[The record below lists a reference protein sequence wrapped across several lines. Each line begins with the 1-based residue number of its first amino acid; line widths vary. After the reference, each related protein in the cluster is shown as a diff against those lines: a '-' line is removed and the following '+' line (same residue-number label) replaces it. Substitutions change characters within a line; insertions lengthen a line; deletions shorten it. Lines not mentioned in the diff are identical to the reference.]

1 MIKRIIQILLVI
13 FLILVLAIFYL
24 SVFGIK
30 TDKFNNQIS
39 NNILKINKKIELKL
53 SNVNYLLNP
62 LNLTINIKTKNPLIL
77 LEGRSLGIK
86 DIQTNVELKP
96 LISSQFSID
105 DVKITTKEIKLND
118 VIALVRTFQNSPQL
132 FVLNTFIRDGF
143 VSANINFNF
152 DEKGKIKENYKIEG
166 SVKEAKLNILNQL
179 KFKNLNFNF
188 NINKDFYSLK
198 KINTKINDIKIT
210 SPLIEIKKKKNSFFV
225 NGQLLNDKKNFDIKE
240 FESIFSN
247 LSNNIDIQKI
257 EFSSKNKFSFN
268 VNKKF
273 KFDNLKIESIIELD
287 ELIFNKKNLKLK
299 KYLPSFI
306 KKLKLEEHKININYN
321 QN

>member
-152 DEKGKIKENYKIEG
+152 DEKGKIKEKW
-166 SVKEAKLNILNQL
+166 
-179 KFKNLNFNF
+179 
-188 NINKDFYSLK
+188 
-198 KINTKINDIKIT
+198 
-210 SPLIEIKKKKNSFFV
+210 
-225 NGQLLNDKKNFDIKE
+225 
-240 FESIFSN
+240 
-247 LSNNIDIQKI
+247 
-257 EFSSKNKFSFN
+257 
-268 VNKKF
+268 
-273 KFDNLKIESIIELD
+273 
-287 ELIFNKKNLKLK
+287 
-299 KYLPSFI
+299 
-306 KKLKLEEHKININYN
+306 
-321 QN
+321 